1 MGRLGNSG
9 IQRTAAKSMH
19 ALRQRIARRGQ
30 PARFADC
37 AGAAIMLLAQLA
49 LSNPVAA
56 QDLAEADRLPA
67 PAEPQRPDTII
78 VYGRAIQQ
86 IGIATS
92 GSQGVVG
99 YRDFADRPLSRVGE
113 LVENVP
119 GVIATQHSGT
129 GKANQYF
136 LRGFNL
142 DHGTD
147 FAGFVDGVPINMRTH
162 GHGQGYLDLN
172 FLIPELVKRID
183 YRKGP
188 YFADTGDFSAAGTV
202 RFTTADR
209 MEPMVQVTAG
219 SFGYYRALAAG
230 SMAFAGGDLLLGL
243 DGTVSD
249 GPWVLDEKLRKVNAL
264 VKYARG
270 EFSLGLTG
278 YRATWN
284 STDQVPLRAITSGAI
299 SRFGNIDP
307 HLGGA
312 TTRIGLTG
320 NGRFGNTEVN
330 LYGLYYRFRLTSNFT
345 YFLDDPMSG
354 DEFRQRDQR
363 GVFGGSLRHTVSSS
377 LAGIPVTYTLGGDA
391 RYDHIGKIGLYHTQ
405 RGVEIGTVRQD
416 RVEEYSAALYG
427 ELTAALTDRLR
438 LVLGLRGDL
447 FGYSVR
453 AETQAANSGRGSDA
467 ILGPKVALAWR
478 AADHLELYA
487 NYGETFHSNDV
498 RGAAIT
504 VDPKTGDPAGQV
516 PVLVKARGLEL
527 GARTE
532 YPNFNASIVGYYLAL
547 GSELVFSG
555 DGGTTEPNDATRRYG
570 AEAALFW
577 RPAPWLAL
585 DGSAAITHARFH
597 DVAPGQDRIPNSVST
612 VFAGG
617 VTFETGHGISGSVRL
632 RHFGSAPL
640 IEDGSARSRS
650 TTLVNLGGYY
660 TLGRF
665 KLGVDVLNAFDAK
678 SADITYFYTSRLEG
692 EPAGGVDDYHL
703 HPVEPRQVRVSLRYA
718 L

>member
-56 QDLAEADRLPA
+56 QDLAEADGLPA

-147 FAGFVDGVPINMRTH
+147 LAGFVDGVPINMRTH

-230 SMAFAGGDLLLGL
+230 SMAFAGGDLLRGL

-478 AADHLELYA
+478 EADHLELYA

-585 DGSAAITHARFH
+585 EGSAAITHARFH
-597 DVAPGQDRIPNSVST
+597 DVAPGLDRIPNSVST

-640 IEDGSARSRS
+640 IEDGSTRSRP

-665 KLGVDVLNAFDAK
+665 RLGVDVLNAFDAK
-678 SADITYFYTSRLEG
+678 SADITYFYTSRLQG

-703 HPVEPRQVRVSLRYA
+703 HPVEPRQVRVSLR
-718 L
+718 

>member
-1 MGRLGNSG
+1 M
-9 IQRTAAKSMH
+9 
-19 ALRQRIARRGQ
+19 
-30 PARFADC
+30 
-37 AGAAIMLLAQLA
+37 
-49 LSNPVAA
+49 
-56 QDLAEADRLPA
+56 
-67 PAEPQRPDTII
+67 
-78 VYGRAIQQ
+78 
-86 IGIATS
+86 
-92 GSQGVVG
+92 
-99 YRDFADRPLSRVGE
+99 
-113 LVENVP
+113 
-119 GVIATQHSGT
+119 
-129 GKANQYF
+129 
-136 LRGFNL
+136 
-142 DHGTD
+142 
-147 FAGFVDGVPINMRTH
+147 
-162 GHGQGYLDLN
+162 
-172 FLIPELVKRID
+172 
-183 YRKGP
+183 
-188 YFADTGDFSAAGTV
+188 
-202 RFTTADR
+202 
-209 MEPMVQVTAG
+209 
-219 SFGYYRALAAG
+219 
-230 SMAFAGGDLLLGL
+230 
-243 DGTVSD
+243 
-249 GPWVLDEKLRKVNAL
+249 LDEKLRKVNAL

>member
-1 MGRLGNSG
+1 MAG
-9 IQRTAAKSMH
+9 
-19 ALRQRIARRGQ
+19 
-30 PARFADC
+30 PAR
-37 AGAAIMLLAQLA
+37 
-49 LSNPVAA
+49 A
-56 QDLAEADRLPA
+56 QDIVQTPEFPEQVDRT
-67 PAEPQRPDTII
+67 QPDDII

-99 YRDFADRPLSRVGE
+99 YKDFADRPLSRVGE

-188 YFADTGDFSAAGTV
+188 YFADVGDFSAAGTV

-209 MEPMVQVTAG
+209 IEPMAQVTAG

-230 SMAFAGGDLLLGL
+230 STAFAGGDLLLGL

-249 GPWVLDEKLRKVNAL
+249 GPWVLDERLRKVNAL
-264 VKYARG
+264 VKYTRG
-270 EFSLGLTG
+270 GFSLGLTA

-284 STDQVPLRAITSGAI
+284 STDQVPLRAITSGSI
-299 SRFGNIDP
+299 GRFGNIDP
-307 HLGGA
+307 YLGGA

-320 NGRFGNTEVN
+320 SGRFGNTEVS

-345 YFLDDPMSG
+345 YFLDDPVNG

-391 RYDHIGKIGLYHTQ
+391 RYDHIGKVGLYHTQ
-405 RGVEIGTVRQD
+405 RGLEIGTVRQD

-447 FGYSVR
+447 YGYSVQ

-467 ILGPKVALAWR
+467 ILGPKAALAWR

-516 PVLVKARGLEL
+516 PVLVKARGAEL

-532 YPNFNASIVGYYLAL
+532 YANFNASIVGYYLSL

-570 AEAALFW
+570 AEATLFW

-617 VTFETGHGISGSVRL
+617 ATFEAGRGISGSVRL

-640 IEDGSARSRS
+640 IEDGSARSRP

-678 SADITYFYTSRLEG
+678 SADITYFYTSRLQG
-692 EPAGGVDDYHL
+692 EPGGGVDDYHL
-703 HPVEPRQVRVSLRYA
+703 HPVEPRQVRVSLHYV